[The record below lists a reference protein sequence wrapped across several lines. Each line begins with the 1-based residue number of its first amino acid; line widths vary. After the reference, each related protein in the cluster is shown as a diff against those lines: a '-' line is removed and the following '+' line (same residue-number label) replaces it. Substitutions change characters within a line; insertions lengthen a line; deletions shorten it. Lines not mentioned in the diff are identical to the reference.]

1 MVENTISTDTQM
13 TTFGEIEMAPEVIEV
28 IAGIAA
34 NEVKDVYAMQGKLT
48 SGVTELF
55 GRVDHKKGVHL
66 SSDEDGLKVDVYVY
80 LKFGA
85 QVPSVSLEIQ
95 KNIKEQ
101 VLHMTDIDLAEVN
114 IHVAGLIPEK
124 SAIQDML
131 DLAAEEDETV

>member
-1 MVENTISTDTQM
+1 MVENTTSTDTQM

-48 SGVTELF
+48 SSVTELF